1 MFVCVCVCVC
11 VGVGGGICV
20 CVCVLGWVEEEACVT
35 DYLTGTDQ
43 KIPDWLIKVP
53 FLGKVKAAI
62 RSGIKSR
69 LGFMGFS
76 TSDAILGL
84 WFFS

>member
-1 MFVCVCVCVC
+1 MSTTIKLINNNITSYSYDF
-11 VGVGGGICV
+11 V

-53 FLGKVKAAI
+53 FLGKVNAAI
-62 RSGIKSR
+62 RVGY
-69 LGFMGFS
+69 
-76 TSDAILGL
+76 
-84 WFFS
+84 

>member
-1 MFVCVCVCVC
+1 MK
-11 VGVGGGICV
+11 GGKEVINKRKGRIVSGQVTFFWERGKCLSCRLPLHV

-43 KIPDWLIKVP
+43 KIPDWLIKIP

-62 RSGIKSR
+62 RSGIKS
-69 LGFMGFS
+69 S
-76 TSDAILGL
+76 
-84 WFFS
+84 